1 MRTKIPFTISKLS
14 TTGCPAHSSLSKKS
28 SGRQVAATEEIL
40 RQTEA
45 KLSGV
50 DSIADCIVSLLDP
63 DARVIRKGKLGK
75 PNEFGRS
82 MQLVQDKSDIML
94 DYTIHEGNPS
104 DKMELVPMVERFED
118 EFHCVPT
125 DVAADKGYDAPD
137 YTLKLRA
144 WESAGSAFPRSVDY
158 SPSRKRD
165 STNGGSRCSIASAAA
180 SKPASACS
188 NVSSSSIAY
197 GAQATAERESGLDL
211 RSSATIYRRWRK
223 GHHPRT
229 ATGASQEPSK
239 CLTRFLGRIQGL
251 NT

>member
-104 DKMELVPMVERFED
+104 DKAELVPMVERLERRVSLD
-118 EFHCVPT
+118 VPT
-125 DVAADKGYDAPD
+125 DVAADRGRYDAPD

-188 NVSSSSIAY
+188 NVSSSFNRVRSP
-197 GAQATAERESGLDL
+197 GNSGTRIWAGFAIFSYNL
-211 RSSATIYRRWRK
+211 
-223 GHHPRT
+223 
-229 ATGASQEPSK
+229 SQMA
-239 CLTRFLGRIQGL
+239 
-251 NT
+251 